1 MTAEATTA
9 PSRVRDRA
17 QYGLCAALAL
27 VGLVVIWDATRIGA
41 ATSSNDPVGPRALPF
56 VIGAALLVVSA
67 LYALDVSRGGVGE
80 QEAGEDVELGHPADW
95 KTVGMLAGAFLL
107 NAVLMEPLGWV
118 ISGALLFALAAF
130 ALGNRHHVRGLAIGV
145 ALSLITF
152 YAFAIGLGRQPAG
165 RHPPGNPLMDNI
177 SALLGGF
184 ADVITPMNLLIALL
198 GVIVGTA
205 VGVLPGIGPAM
216 TVALLLPLTYGLP
229 VEQSLILF
237 GGIFYGGMYGG
248 STTSILLNTPGE
260 SASVVTALEG
270 NKMAKTG
277 RAAQALATSAIGSF
291 VAGTIGTMLIVLV
304 MPQVVDF
311 AITLGSPEFLAI
323 ILVAFVG
330 TAAILGS
337 SRVRGFAALLMG
349 ITLGLVGTDF
359 VTGQQRLTFGSPFL
373 ADNIDVVVIAVG
385 IFAVG
390 EALWVA
396 AHLRR
401 RAATVI
407 PVGRPWL
414 SRADWGRSW
423 KPWLRGTALGFPFG
437 AIPAGGAEIPTFM
450 SYLTERRLSKHPEE
464 FGKGAIEG
472 VAGPEAANNASAAGT
487 MVPLLALGLPT
498 NATAAIIIAAFMS
511 YGIEPGPLLLTKQPD
526 LVWMLIASLFIGNFF
541 LLVLNLPLAPTWAK
555 LLRIPR
561 PYLYAGI
568 LFFASMGAYAVQGQ
582 PFDLYLLL
590 ALGFIGFAMRR
601 FGLPVLPLIVGAILG
616 PLFERHLRRSLQ
628 TSGGDISGLVGGPV
642 ALVCY
647 FIILGVLV
655 WPLVARLRRGAR
667 GGDDDAG
674 DGDDDG
680 TPAAPAA
687 TTGPS
692 TSEGS
697 SS

>member
-1 MTAEATTA
+1 
-9 PSRVRDRA
+9 
-17 QYGLCAALAL
+17 
-27 VGLVVIWDATRIGA
+27 
-41 ATSSNDPVGPRALPF
+41 
-56 VIGAALLVVSA
+56 
-67 LYALDVSRGGVGE
+67 
-80 QEAGEDVELGHPADW
+80 
-95 KTVGMLAGAFLL
+95 
-107 NAVLMEPLGWV
+107 
-118 ISGALLFALAAF
+118 
-130 ALGNRHHVRGLAIGV
+130 
-145 ALSLITF
+145 
-152 YAFAIGLGRQPAG
+152 
-165 RHPPGNPLMDNI
+165 MDNV

-184 ADVITPMNLLIALL
+184 ADVITPMNLLFALL

-216 TVALLLPLTYGLP
+216 TVALLLPITYGLP

-291 VAGTIGTMLIVLV
+291 IAGTIGTMLIVLV

-311 AITLGSPEFLAI
+311 AISLGSPEFLAI

-337 SRVRGFAALLMG
+337 SRVRGFAALLIG

-401 RAATVI
+401 KAATVI

-414 SRADWGRSW
+414 SQADWGRSW

-437 AIPAGGAEIPTFM
+437 AIPAGGAEIPTFL

-498 NATAAIIIAAFMS
+498 NATAAIILAALMS

-590 ALGFIGFAMRR
+590 ALGLLGFAMRR

-628 TSGGDISGLVGGPV
+628 TTGGDVSGLSAARSPGSATASSSSCCSGRSSPGCAGSSTAASTAPV
-642 ALVCY
+642 VPA
-647 FIILGVLV
+647 GR
-655 WPLVARLRRGAR
+655 WHRRTARRRPGRPARPRTHTPTPDADDRADARLHPPRRAPPPPPGRNRNHDRPRRLRPHPAR
-667 GGDDDAG
+667 GGHAARRRRGVAAPLRAPARRQHVPRRRARRRPPGRDDDLDRVERDVTELG
-674 DGDDDG
+674 VDVEIVRIEQGSD
-680 TPAAPAA
+680 PADALVRVAEERDASVIVIGLRHRSPV
-687 TTGPS
+687 GKLIMGS
-692 TSEGS
+692 TAQRILLDARCPVLAVKEDTA
-697 SS
+697 